1 MKITSAGNNS
11 TMTAA
16 FLLGCALSVSGFP
29 TETSGYTEQPN
40 HKKESEHGGYN
51 IFPEIEDTLQLPFSM
66 TEHGQDLSSP
76 KHMMSI
82 LVAGLSDFLA
92 SLHTS
97 RATELDSLAQKML
110 QAENALADLSKVL
123 EMSLVSFSGDAEYS
137 REYLFESSL
146 ADLIGALRDAEQVVA
161 SRIELTQ
168 PQALGQDYLVLRK
181 ALAKTRALAVRVQK
195 MIDQRIV
202 NPEVFVGR
210 ASPTG
215 LDALASM
222 ATKRLQHVAG

>member
-11 TMTAA
+11 TMTTA

-29 TETSGYTEQPN
+29 AETSGYTEQTYP
-40 HKKESEHGGYN
+40 KKESKHGGYN
-51 IFPEIEDTLQLPFSM
+51 ILPETEDTLQLPFSM
-66 TEHGQDLSSP
+66 TEHRQALSSP
-76 KHMMSI
+76 KHMMNI
-82 LVAGLSDFLA
+82 LTAGLSDFLA

-97 RATELDSLAQKML
+97 RATEIETLAQKLL
-110 QAENALADLSKVL
+110 QAENALADLSKAL
-123 EMSLVSFSGDAEYS
+123 EASLVSFSGDAEYS
-137 REYLFESSL
+137 REVLLENSL
-146 ADLIGALRDAEQVVA
+146 VELIGALREAEQIVA

-168 PQALGQDYLVLRK
+168 PQAIDHDYLVLRK
-181 ALAKTRALAVRVQK
+181 ALAQTRALAVRTQK
-195 MIDQRIV
+195 MIDQRV
-202 NPEVFVGR
+202 VEPEVFVGR